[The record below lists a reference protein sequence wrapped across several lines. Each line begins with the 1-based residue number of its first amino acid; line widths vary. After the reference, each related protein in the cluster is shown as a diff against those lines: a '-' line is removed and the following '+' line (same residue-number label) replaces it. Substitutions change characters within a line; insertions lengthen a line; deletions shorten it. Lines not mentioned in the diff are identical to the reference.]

1 MIIYIF
7 VFVSSFW
14 GKLRNTFYGIIHCR
28 LHLTQKRGW
37 FANFTHF
44 EFWIIKVTN
53 RYFFQ
58 QKVTNKLIFFPAT
71 NLQINTFSCEK
82 DINWNLFVQIVTFP
96 HKKVTVHNLFEFNFF
111 QLFWIATKLQMTSLL
126 FLYHILFCYHKFCPW
141 LILKLNNYIGNRLG
155 FVW

>member
-7 VFVSSFW
+7 IFVSSFW

-96 HKKVTVHNLFEFNFF
+96 HKKVTVHNLFDFNFYP
-111 QLFWIATKLQMTSLL
+111 A
-126 FLYHILFCYHKFCPW
+126 FLNRYKASNDIPSFFCITYCFV
-141 LILKLNNYIGNRLG
+141 IINFALG
-155 FVW
+155 SF